1 MPHLELS
8 KTPNFDAS
16 QMRITLVSGLFQADW
31 LWALNES
38 IDTVLTEGKNLVR
51 PHMGGRLTP
60 PLARHAPHVF
70 YKHAQLKDAKY
81 IGMWLAGKMHG
92 Q

>member
-1 MPHLELS
+1 M
-8 KTPNFDAS
+8 
-16 QMRITLVSGLFQADW
+16 FQADW

-38 IDTVLTEGKNLVR
+38 IDKVLTEGKNMVR
-51 PHMGGRLTP
+51 AQMGGRLTP

-70 YKHAQLKDAKY
+70 YKHPQLKDAKY